1 LVEMFRAIRPP
12 SRSVFG
18 TLCALGLLVALS
30 LVMLT
35 VRSHL
40 DIATVGL
47 VLVVPV
53 VVGAVIGGF
62 SAGGVAVVGGFFAY
76 DLLFIKPYYTFA
88 VGGAENWVPLVVFVV
103 VMALTARATS
113 HLWVAEA
120 DARRRELEAERLFEL
135 SELIMEDRTLA
146 DLLRIIVA
154 TVKEAFDVEA
164 VVLLLPTDRGLEI
177 VARAGRVLSDDELRQ
192 ITPSPGVPSSLIPAP
207 GAGSGERSSVFRT
220 LALSSA
226 DRPIG
231 LLGLVGLKM
240 EPDAERLLATFGHHL
255 AISLERAQ
263 LREQAVRIGV
273 LEEVDQ
279 LRRSLVGAVSH
290 DLRTPLATIKTAA
303 SALRNSGSNGAP
315 TSGLAASSLA
325 PSGVHEGGAP
335 SWAPVS
341 GAIGAAERD
350 ELLLLIEGQTDRLT
364 RLVANLLDMSRI
376 QSRSLVV
383 RSQTIGVPTYV
394 EEAIDA
400 LGPDALGRVTSD
412 VEEGLPPVS
421 VDQVLMTEVLVNL
434 LENALRYT
442 PDGSLVHV
450 TAFAGRTE
458 LTRRSVV
465 VCVSDN
471 GPGISPADRPHI
483 FERARRAGSEGNGE
497 MSGGAGIG
505 LSIAKA
511 FTEAHGSS
519 IWLESPPHGGARFC
533 FSMPIAAEPSK
544 EAPEAVKR
552 SVPRAPV
559 LSPVTEAQAAA
570 AVQELG

>member
-1 LVEMFRAIRPP
+1 MLGVVYA
-12 SRSVFG
+12 V
-18 TLCALGLLVALS
+18 GLLAAVS
-30 LVMLT
+30 LVMLAI
-35 VRSHL
+35 RSHL

-62 SAGGVAVVGGFFAY
+62 VAGAVAVVGGFLVY
-76 DLLFIKPYYTFA
+76 DVLFIRPYYTLA
-88 VGGAENWVPLVVFVV
+88 VGRAENWVPLVVFAT

-113 HLWVAEA
+113 HLWHAES

-154 TVKEAFDVEA
+154 TVKEAFDVAA

-177 VARAGRVLSDDELRQ
+177 VARAGRELSDDELRQ
-192 ITPSPGVPSSLIPAP
+192 ITPSPGVPSSLIA
-207 GAGSGERSSVFRT
+207 GAGVAGSGRGSGSSSGRGGERSSTFRT

-231 LLGLVGLKM
+231 LLGLVDLEI

-263 LREQAVRIGV
+263 LREKAVRIGV

-279 LRRSLVGAVSH
+279 LRRSLLGAVSH

-303 SALRNSGSNGAP
+303 SSLRNNAP
-315 TSGLAASSLA
+315 
-325 PSGVHEGGAP
+325 
-335 SWAPVS
+335 
-341 GAIGAAERD
+341 AIGAPERD
-350 ELLLLIEGQTDRLT
+350 ELLRLIEGQTDRLT
-364 RLVANLLDMSRI
+364 RLVANLLDLSRI

-383 RSQTIGVPTYV
+383 RSQTIEVEAFV
-394 EEAIDA
+394 EEALNA
-400 LGPDALGRVTSD
+400 LGPDALGHLF
-412 VEEGLPPVS
+412 VEIEDRLPPVS

-434 LENALRYT
+434 LENALRYA
-442 PDGSLVHV
+442 PAGSLVHV
-450 TAFAGRTE
+450 KAFARLIGSIGST
-458 LTRRSVV
+458 VV
-465 VCVSDN
+465 VCVADS
-471 GPGISPADRPHI
+471 GPGIAAADRQHI
-483 FERARRAGSEGNGE
+483 FERARRLGAGSSGASSG
-497 MSGGAGIG
+497 SGGAGIG

-519 IWLESPPHGGARFC
+519 IWLESPPDGGARFC
-533 FSMPIAAEPSK
+533 FSMPVAAD
-544 EAPEAVKR
+544 A
-552 SVPRAPV
+552 SVETALPAGRARR
-559 LSPVTEAQAAA
+559 TAQVGQTA
-570 AVQELG
+570 QELD